1 MAQLPPLISFT
12 AGSPAVAGDVNQNFT
27 DIRNHLNGANVDT
40 ENIATTLLSRSGGP
54 ILNLSQ
60 LTENQIAFNVENSQT
75 NTAVSISQLA
85 LLATGKSILKLS
97 ETVAQTQGDA
107 QLFLSLQSLSTIP
120 AIHVT
125 HGGVDS
131 FKLTKDSLN
140 LFNDSTKVS
149 SDRIKLPVKTTV
161 QRNAIVSP
169 EEGSLLYNSTN
180 QSIEVKK
187 STNWETISSPVGSL
201 IMFAGNAA
209 PTGWLLCQGQEISQ
223 STYADLYAIISSTFN
238 TGGEAVGNFRLPD
251 MRRKVAVGAGGTGSA
266 TLGNAVGNSG
276 GGETVT
282 LTTAN
287 LPSAATTV
295 SAGSHNHSLLTSFGG
310 AFSNYTVVTTGNFG
324 NNAAQPI
331 YTTYSNAPGS
341 IPWVQPAGAHTHT
354 ISGATD
360 TPTNNIQPSLVL
372 NYIIKY

>member
-120 AIHVT
+120 AILVR
-125 HGGVDS
+125 HGGTDT
-131 FKLTKDSLN
+131 FKLTKNSLN

-149 SDRIKLPVKTTV
+149 SDRIKLPVKTTA
-161 QRNAIVSP
+161 QRNALVAPDEASV
-169 EEGSLLYNSTN
+169 LYNTDTN
-180 QSIEVKK
+180 QVNIKRSDTWVPIEV
-187 STNWETISSPVGSL
+187 PVGCVQMYVMST
-201 IMFAGNAA
+201 A
-209 PTGWLLCQGQEISQ
+209 PEGWLVCDGTEYLKSAYPKLNTVL
-223 STYADLYAIISSTFN
+223 SNSNTYPYGETNGS
-238 TGGEAVGNFRLPD
+238 GGVGTTHFRVPD
-251 MRRKVAVGAGGTGSA
+251 MRRRVPMGAGGSVPAGAPVTTN
-266 TLGNAVGNSG
+266 TLGSTG
-276 GGETVT
+276 GTETVT
-282 LTTAN
+282 LDITQIPSHTHRWFITGSAFPPSTT
-287 LPSAATTV
+287 
-295 SAGSHNHSLLTSFGG
+295 
-310 AFSNYTVVTTGNFG
+310 
-324 NNAAQPI
+324 NAAAASGPAQGIANTGFAVDPN
-331 YTTYSNAPGS
+331 TAGGGLSHSN
-341 IPWVQPAGAHTHT
+341 T
-354 ISGATD
+354 
-360 TPTNNIQPSLVL
+360 QPSLVL

>member
-1 MAQLPPLISFT
+1 MASLTIPNIFT
-12 AGSPAVAGDVNQNFT
+12 AGTPALASEVNANFT
-27 DIRNHLNGANVDT
+27 AVVNWSTGLDQDNMATFTGDLAFTIANGNAIVIQNNGND
-40 ENIATTLLSRSGGP
+40 E
-54 ILNLSQ
+54 
-60 LTENQIAFNVENSQT
+60 
-75 NTAVSISQLA
+75 SIKITQGA
-85 LLATGKSILKLS
+85 LLGAGKASIFI
-97 ETVAQTQGDA
+97 TDNQTQTASGSA
-107 QLFLSLQSLSTIP
+107 ELKMVLAAGATIP

-125 HGGVDS
+125 HGVDT

-276 GGETVT
+276 GSETVT

-287 LPSAATTV
+287 LPSAATTN
-295 SAGSHNHSLLTSFGG
+295 SAGSHSHSLLTAFAGG
-310 AFSNYTVVTTGNFG
+310 FNNYSVVNIGNLG
-324 NNAAQPI
+324 NQAASPT
-331 YTTYSNAPGS
+331 YTTYSTAPGS
-341 IPWVQPAGAHTHT
+341 IPLVQSAGAHTHT

-360 TPTNNIQPSLVL
+360 TPINNIQPSLIL